1 MTTKA
6 KSYSIKEFS
15 AAIEDLQKR
24 TPQSDELPLPAG
36 HASFK
41 SQWLGWLKEY
51 LGPGYYDR
59 TNVHDDA
66 KWTYQHLNNG
76 GSTRRP
82 ARILESLGRRSSQS
96 TAVTQRRR
104 KPCMPAASCPGRAWR
119 SGCSNKSCSCP
130 LSNMSICRGC

>member
-76 GSTRRP
+76 RMIVWLNEAAGEDPRIIGATIIAIDGRDSTQTEAMYAR
-82 ARILESLGRRSSQS
+82 RILPWEGLAKRLF
-96 TAVTQRRR
+96 
-104 KPCMPAASCPGRAWR
+104 K
-119 SGCSNKSCSCP
+119 
-130 LSNMSICRGC
+130 